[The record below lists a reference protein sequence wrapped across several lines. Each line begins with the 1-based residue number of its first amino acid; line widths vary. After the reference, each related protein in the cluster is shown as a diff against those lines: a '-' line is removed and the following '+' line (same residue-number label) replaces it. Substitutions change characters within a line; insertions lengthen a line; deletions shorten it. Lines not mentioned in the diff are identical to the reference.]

1 VGAVARSLVVALALP
16 LLASCA
22 AGSGTGSTGA
32 AADPLTTVGVTT
44 WPTGS
49 RPTVTDVSGTTLGGQ
64 PLALSALRGHV
75 VVLNAWASWCYPCRA
90 EMPDLA
96 TVARATASRGV
107 LFLGINEQD
116 DRSSAVS
123 FVAAQ
128 HVPFTSLVDADGR
141 LLGGLK
147 VVSPAAI
154 PSTLVLDQNGLVAAR
169 IIGPATVSELTAVL
183 DRLAPTS

>member
-1 VGAVARSLVVALALP
+1 VRAVARALAVALALP

-22 AGSGTGSTGA
+22 AASGAGTSGA
-32 AADPLTTVGVTT
+32 AADPMTTLGVTT
-44 WPTGS
+44 WPAGS
-49 RPTVTDVSGTTLGGQ
+49 RPAVTDVSGITLGGQ

-96 TVARATASRGV
+96 TVARATAGRGV
-107 LFLGINEQD
+107 TFLGINEQD

-128 HVPFTSLVDADGR
+128 HIPFTSLVDVDGR

-154 PSTLVLDQNGLVAAR
+154 PSTLVLDQHGLVAAR
-169 IIGPATVSELTAVL
+169 IIGPATVSQLTAVL